1 MMNARLQSINLNIEV
16 SDKTSSKEGSTL
28 ETQINTESCEEPES
42 YKEKIKLFIEMEKM
56 KLVCKAIQIGLPEKE
71 VMSLL
76 DEENIADFDLD
87 NLKSRLQIKQT
98 ELAEA
103 LKKVN

>member
-1 MMNARLQSINLNIEV
+1 
-16 SDKTSSKEGSTL
+16 
-28 ETQINTESCEEPES
+28 
-42 YKEKIKLFIEMEKM
+42 MEKM

-87 NLKSRLQIKQT
+87 NLKSRLQIK
-98 ELAEA
+98 
-103 LKKVN
+103 